1 MPERERQW
9 CAEAKRM
16 NPSWEFRQFGNEVM
30 EKYGR
35 DVYVREMMDKG
46 SPMAFVTDRIRVLLL
61 KEHGGIWLD
70 PDCQPIKPLDSINI
84 WDGPQTFMAAFR
96 SPDRPEVALHRGVSL
111 LDNTFLA
118 SAPNSRMI
126 NRLISCWTPKTPV
139 IDGHGVGVEILR
151 SINSDCVMLNHRYF
165 YALQQFPETICL
177 HDAHNLGSWC
187 SQRENEQRKRL
198 THA

>member
-1 MPERERQW
+1 MR
-9 CAEAKRM
+9 RM
-16 NPSWEFRQFGNEVM
+16 NPTWDYRFFGNEIM
-30 EKYGR
+30 DRYGN
-35 DVYVREMMDKG
+35 DPYVKTMIDTGR
-46 SPMAFVTDRIRVLLL
+46 PWAFVTDRIRVLLL

-126 NRLISCWTPKTPV
+126 NRLMACWTPKTPV

-165 YALQQFPETICL
+165 YSLQQYPETICL
-177 HDAHNLGSWC
+177 HDAHNLGSWTK
-187 SQRENEQRKRL
+187 QREDEQRKRL